1 MNTHP
6 DISCS
11 HASPTG
17 DTSPFDKNIWQGA
30 AIGLL
35 DLDAFFA
42 SVEQLDHPN
51 WRGKPVIV
59 GGSPDKRG
67 VVSTASYEARKFGV
81 HSAMPSLTAQKL
93 CPKAIWT
100 SGNYGRYQ
108 EMSKAVM
115 DILSSETPLV
125 EQVSIDEAF
134 FDITPGRYSHESPIH
149 ICQRIQRRVA
159 ELGVTCSIGIGCNK
173 TVAKIASEREKPR
186 GLTVVVPGT
195 EQRFLAPL
203 PIEAMSGIGPSTA
216 RKLHS
221 RGIKTLGQLSRAD
234 VLQME
239 SLFGIAGPRLVTRAA
254 GREVSHVRE
263 AACPREVKSVSNE
276 RTFDTD
282 LTDEHEIRA
291 AIKHICGI
299 VGRRLRKKHLKGHT
313 VTLKIKNS
321 VTSSHTAQRTLDI
334 RTDQEDE
341 FSDVAE
347 ELLGEVWHFGQPVR
361 LIGVGISGFS
371 EVYIK
376 PTQPTLFD
384 ENTFDDTNASQHPHV
399 RTLPHRPSLSAV
411 TDALKDKYGADAVRF
426 GRDLRF
432 EGRVSDTMPTGKD
445 NT

>member
-1 MNTHP
+1 MNTHS
-6 DISCS
+6 DISYS
-11 HASPTG
+11 HASPTD
-17 DTSPFDKNIWQGA
+17 DTLPFDKNIWQGA

-134 FDITPGRYSHESPIH
+134 FDITPGRYSHENPIH

-159 ELGVTCSIGIGCNK
+159 KLGVTCSIGIGCNK

-203 PIEAMSGIGPSTA
+203 PIETMSGIGPSTA

-234 VLQME
+234 VSQME

-299 VGRRLRKKHLKGHT
+299 VGRRL
-313 VTLKIKNS
+313 
-321 VTSSHTAQRTLDI
+321 
-334 RTDQEDE
+334 
-341 FSDVAE
+341 
-347 ELLGEVWHFGQPVR
+347 
-361 LIGVGISGFS
+361 
-371 EVYIK
+371 
-376 PTQPTLFD
+376 
-384 ENTFDDTNASQHPHV
+384 
-399 RTLPHRPSLSAV
+399 
-411 TDALKDKYGADAVRF
+411 
-426 GRDLRF
+426 
-432 EGRVSDTMPTGKD
+432 
-445 NT
+445 